1 MSRFCT
7 LSVWLGVLHA
17 SLFSVF
23 AAALPGQTAIQIS
36 DKPTNVIG
44 STVTLGDIATV
55 QCDAPSIAAN
65 LRKIDIEDF
74 SNGEKAILISRNQVL
89 IRLQLAG
96 YKVKATDVMGADS
109 VVVRRSVARGLQSS
123 IQSAIQQQIVSQFG
137 IAEQDLQVTV
147 DPKFRSPATLG
158 SYSSIS
164 VSPWLRPDLPLGR
177 QSVSISATVANQIKN
192 FNVPITVAVM
202 RELAV
207 ANREISVGTKLTPE
221 DIRSVR
227 RPISSKASRY
237 LTVQQ
242 AMGQVTKNNIEKYGL
257 VTPNLVR
264 MTNASDDVIIRRNSM
279 INVVVER
286 NGLSVTLRDA
296 KAMSDGKRG
305 GRIQVQNPNTG
316 ERMTALVVNSSTA
329 KIY

>member
-1 MSRFCT
+1 MLRFQAMS
-7 LSVWLGVLHA
+7 LWLCVLHA

-23 AAALPGQTAIQIS
+23 AAGLFGQVAIQMS
-36 DKPTNVIG
+36 DQPTNVIG

-55 QCDAPSIAAN
+55 RCDNPSIAAK
-65 LRKIDIEDF
+65 LRKIDVEGF
-74 SNGEKAILISRNQVL
+74 SKGQDSISISRDQVL
-89 IRLQLAG
+89 IRIQLSG
-96 YKVKATDVMGADS
+96 YQINTSDVIGADS
-109 VVVRRSVARGLQSS
+109 VMVRRSVARGLRDS
-123 IQSAIQQQIVSQFG
+123 IQQAVQQQIVSQYG
-137 IAEQDLQVTV
+137 IAAQDLQVTV
-147 DPKFRSPATLG
+147 DPKYKSSTSIASF
-158 SYSSIS
+158 SSIS

-177 QSVSISATVANQIKN
+177 QSVTISATVANQVKN

-207 ANREISVGTKLTPE
+207 ASREINAGTELTPD
-221 DIRSVR
+221 DIRPVR
-227 RPISSKASRY
+227 RPISSKANRY

-242 AMGQVTKNNIEKYGL
+242 AMGQVAKNNIEKYGL

-264 MTNASDDVIIRRNSM
+264 ITNANDDVIIRRNAM